1 MKITSACEN
10 LERKKNI
17 PDSYFLSKTSKIR
30 SVKKLRKK
38 EKLSKIAFKSTP
50 CTVDFPLENNA
61 NYIRVHTYSDD
72 YCGGQGFRTRKSIFV
87 RNTDLGNCF
96 PQS

>member
-1 MKITSACEN
+1 MKIASACEN

-38 EKLSKIAFKSTP
+38 KIVENRVQKY
-50 CTVDFPLENNA
+50 TVYCRFPFGKQCEL
-61 NYIRVHTYSDD
+61 H
-72 YCGGQGFRTRKSIFV
+72 
-87 RNTDLGNCF
+87 
-96 PQS
+96 QSPYVQ